1 MCMLYVFIYLSTYLP
16 TYLVRVLVDSLYIS
30 IPNPLFGVDYWIR
43 WPATISAH
51 VMSHLPA
58 IFEPQPSR
66 KTCHGPVMAQ
76 SWPSISSHFCIQHHP
91 TWSFQSFHSWILRP
105 FGDDFPIKT
114 IDSMSFQ
121 LHWLVV
127 YLPLWKMMEWKSDW
141 IIIPTIGENN
151 PNLPNHQPVQISS
164 GKGRLRGHFEVE
176 NPSAARSC
184 GHRPEASASE
194 KYIPHWDLVIVID
207 INDTPRILCRYMN
220 LYSIYV
226 PIVYLYSIYVIVY
239 DNYYY
244 IDIWFIWYTNN
255 SASNTPRM
263 LDISWSTGICSWKWF
278 ISAAGAWEPGRDWH
292 RSDGSSQCHPCCSL
306 KLQIAMLIHVGLCW
320 LVVSTPLKNI
330 KVNIWKNKKC
340 SKPPTSM
347 GLWRNSLRVGSCWPC
362 LGTEMTWGCCNFVS
376 LTTIHPVG
384 NPLKSQNEFQGN
396 CALQAS

>member
-1 MCMLYVFIYLSTYLP
+1 MHVVCIHLSIYLP
-16 TYLVRVLVDSLYIS
+16 TYLPSKGSRGFAIHLD
-30 IPNPLFGVDYWIR
+30 PKPPLWR
-43 WPATISAH
+43 WLLDQMACNHLGPCHEPPASHFWAAAKPQD
-51 VMSHLPA
+51 MSWP
-58 IFEPQPSR
+58 
-66 KTCHGPVMAQ
+66 CHGPVMA
-76 SWPSISSHFCIQHHP
+76 IHIFHFCIQHHP

-127 YLPLWKMMEWKSDW
+127 YLPLWKMEWKSDW

-194 KYIPHWDLVIVID
+194 KYIPHWDLAIVID

-263 LDISWSTGICSWKWF
+263 LDTSWSTGICSWKWF
-278 ISAAGAWEPGRDWH
+278 ISAAGLGNQVGTDTARTGPANAILAVPWSCRL
-292 RSDGSSQCHPCCSL
+292 PCWS
-306 KLQIAMLIHVGLCW
+306 MLAYAGW
-320 LVVSTPLKNI
+320 WFQPL
-330 KVNIWKNKKC
+330 WK
-340 SKPPTSM
+340 
-347 GLWRNSLRVGSCWPC
+347 
-362 LGTEMTWGCCNFVS
+362 
-376 LTTIHPVG
+376 I
-384 NPLKSQNEFQGN
+384 
-396 CALQAS
+396 